1 MLPMD
6 AVSREFEEHL
16 TALRRRCE
24 GKPGEEIRNLLLL
37 ALEREQM
44 VSISYREELITE
56 RLRRTPLAPSLQD
69 LIRHA
74 LIWVWKDEEMHA
86 VYLRGLLL
94 KTGTWPLKVLSFVQQ
109 VNGTFGGWASS
120 IRMHVPWSKA
130 PFLRAAATV
139 LQWMGVIAGKVP
151 REVRRELDYR
161 PFREFCAFNVDAE
174 RTASLC
180 WARIIELGA
189 ASPDY
194 PRDVVEEFRRMK
206 TDEDQHVR
214 VFDAVARAL
223 DPDDR
228 LAPGETEA
236 GLADRLRALGDE
248 FLPRSFRGVPA
259 TVNPLGTGGRV
270 VTASGADKA
279 AVFRRALEDAGLPR
293 VLARRPP
300 GYRAAIKA
308 TFMMGYHRRDRSPFV
323 DPELADLLAR
333 FLREH
338 GAADVALLEAP
349 NIYDRFYRNRS
360 VEDVARYLGFTSAS
374 YRVVD
379 LSRDQA
385 PHRFGRG
392 MAQSSVGRAWKDADV
407 RIAFGKLKTHPVDY
421 FTLSL
426 SALEG
431 LGIRN
436 DQFLFAER
444 QAHRSTAIMT
454 LLSDFAPHFAIVDG
468 YEHVPD
474 GVLGMMG
481 AIHAKSPRR
490 IYAGEDAVAVDL
502 VAAGD
507 LGTGDPRACSMVRD
521 ACYWFGDP
529 ESRIERSEPRNPIR
543 GWRGPY
549 DSELSSLLSSVSYP
563 FYTFFTGRGSTF
575 VPEMDETA
583 FPPVGG
589 ESLCL
594 RLTRRALQTLLIL
607 RHQR

>member
-1 MLPMD
+1 MD

-16 TALRRRCE
+16 ATTRRRFE
-24 GKPGEEIRNLLLL
+24 GKPGEEIRHLLLL

-56 RLRRTPLAPSLQD
+56 RLCRTPLAPSLQD

-86 VYLRGLLL
+86 VYVRGLLL
-94 KTGTWPLKVLSFVQQ
+94 KTGTLPIKLQSFTQLVS
-109 VNGTFGGWASS
+109 GTFGGWASS

-130 PFLRAAATV
+130 PLLRAGATL

-161 PFREFCAFNVDAE
+161 PFRDFCTFNVDAE

-180 WARIIELGA
+180 WARVIELA
-189 ASPDY
+189 DASPAFSA
-194 PRDVVEEFRRMK
+194 DVVQEFRRMK
-206 TDEDQHVR
+206 ADEDHHVL
-214 VFDAVARAL
+214 VFEAIGRAL
-223 DPDDR
+223 GPDDR

-259 TVNPLGTGGRV
+259 AVNPLGTGGRV
-270 VTASGADKA
+270 VTAVGADKA
-279 AVFRRALEDAGLPR
+279 AVFRRAIEEAGLPR

-300 GYRAAIKA
+300 GFRAAIKA

-323 DPELADLLAR
+323 DPELVEQLAR
-333 FLREH
+333 YLRDH
-338 GAADVALLEAP
+338 GASDVALLEAP
-349 NIYDRFYRNRS
+349 NLYDRFYRNRS
-360 VEDVARYLGFTSAS
+360 VEEVARYLGFTSPS

-379 LSRDQA
+379 LALDQV

-392 MAQSSVGRAWKDADV
+392 MAQSTVGRTWKDADV

-421 FTLSL
+421 FTLTL

-444 QAHRSTAIMT
+444 QAHRSTAIVT
-454 LLSDFAPHFAIVDG
+454 LLSDFAPHFGIVDA
-468 YEHVPD
+468 YDHVPD

-481 AIHAKSPRR
+481 AIHTRRPKR

-507 LGTGDPRACSMVRD
+507 LGTGDPRASAMVRD

-529 ESRIERSEPRNPIR
+529 QSRIERSEPRNPIQ

-563 FYTFFTGRGSTF
+563 FYTFFTGRGATF
-575 VPEMDETA
+575 VPEMDEAA

-589 ESLCL
+589 EGLCL